1 MVIGHEPTRF
11 PYDTQYLHVQTPFAQ
26 APLSP
31 MSICAL
37 EVGASSLLFFRN
49 IPTTATLV
57 GNKRKVVA
65 GGHVLDKE
73 RVMVDRV

>member
-11 PYDTQYLHVQTPFAQ
+11 PNDIQYLHVQAPFTK

-31 MSICAL
+31 MSIRAL
-37 EVGASSLLFFRN
+37 EVGASCLLLRRN
-49 IPTTATLV
+49 VPTTATLI
-57 GNKRKVVA
+57 GNKGKVVA

-73 RVMVDRV
+73 RVVLD